1 MGTKGGK
8 PITAIEK
15 RQLKQLKEELRRR
28 REEEKRER
36 RIALGLID
44 PSIVDKVA
52 RDVRSLGVITP
63 FTLCQRYNVKYS
75 TAKKIIKE
83 LASRGVLE
91 IMLKSR
97 RIIVA
102 VPKR

>member
-15 RQLKQLKEELRRR
+15 RQLRALREELRRR
-28 REEEKRER
+28 REEEKKER
-36 RIALGLID
+36 RMALDLID

-52 RDVRSLGVITP
+52 RDIKNIGIVTP
-63 FTLCQRYNVKYS
+63 FALCQRYNLKYS

-83 LASRGVLE
+83 LAARGLLE
-91 IMLKSR
+91 IVLKSR

-102 VPKR
+102 LPKR